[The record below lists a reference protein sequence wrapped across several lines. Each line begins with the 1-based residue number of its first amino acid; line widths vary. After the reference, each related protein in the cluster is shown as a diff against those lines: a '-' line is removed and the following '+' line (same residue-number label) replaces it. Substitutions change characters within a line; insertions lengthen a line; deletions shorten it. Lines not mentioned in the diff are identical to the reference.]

1 MSLDVESGEAFAAT
15 HWGTYQPEVRDGRLV
30 EMRPFAGDPDPSPLG
45 NSMPEAIDGPTRI
58 RRPMIRQGWLKH
70 GPRRDAGGR
79 GAEPFVAVPWDEALD
94 LLSGELAR
102 VKERHGNRAI
112 YAGSYGWASAGRFHH
127 AQSQMRRFL
136 NLFGGHTAAV
146 GSYSYAAAQAVLP
159 HIIGSTDGCMSG
171 HTDWSS
177 IADNTGLMLM
187 LGGLPAKNA
196 QVSSGGTGRH
206 HVREHL
212 EAAKAKGVEFVLISP
227 LPDDAPDFLAADWI
241 FIRPGTDTALLLAL
255 GHVLLSEGRHDRA
268 FLASHCA
275 GFDRFADYLLG
286 KPDGVAKTP
295 DWAAAIT
302 GIPVATITALA
313 RRMAATRT
321 MIALSWSIQRA
332 EHGEQPYWAA
342 IALAAVLGQIGLP
355 GGGFG
360 FGYSAV
366 NGTGNVIRPARWP
379 SLPMGDNAIKEPI
392 PVARIA
398 DMLLHPGEAYD
409 FDGKRR
415 SYPDIRMV
423 YWVGGNPF
431 HHHQDLG
438 RLVRALQR
446 PETVVV
452 HESYWTPLAKHAD
465 IVLPATTT
473 LERNDLGASNR
484 DDHLIASR
492 RVIAPVGEARD
503 DHVIFSGL
511 AERLGFVD
519 AFTEGRDEEGW
530 LRHLFAIARQRA
542 AEDGVD
548 MPDFDSFWGQG
559 WFRQP
564 PPERPHV
571 LLESFRADPEQNKL
585 ATPSGKIEIFSAKV
599 AGFGYDDCPG
609 HPAWRE
615 PVEWLGAEKAKQY
628 PLHLLTNQP
637 TTRLH
642 SQYDHGTVSLAS
654 KIQGRE
660 PIRLNPADAAA
671 RGIEAGDVVR
681 VHNDRGAC
689 LAGAVLDPAMP
700 LGIAQLSTGAWYD
713 PATPGDPDA
722 LCVHGNPNVLTRD
735 KGTSRLG
742 QAPSAMSCLVEV
754 ARFDGPLP
762 PVRAFDPPATSER

>member
-1 MSLDVESGEAFAAT
+1 MSLDLPDVEPVAAT
-15 HWGTYQPEVRDGRLV
+15 HWGTYHPDVREGRLV
-30 EMRPFAGDPDPSPLG
+30 GMRPYAGDPDPSPLG
-45 NSMPEAIDGPTRI
+45 HSMPGAVDGPTRI
-58 RRPMIRQGWLKH
+58 RRPMVRQSWLKH

-79 GAEPFVAVPWDEALD
+79 GAEPFVAVPWDEVLE
-94 LLSGELAR
+94 LLARELTR
-102 VKERHGNRAI
+102 VKERHGNSAI

-146 GSYSYAAAQAVLP
+146 HSYSYAAAQAVLP
-159 HIIGSTDGCMSG
+159 HIIGSTDGCVNG
-171 HTDWSS
+171 HTDWAS
-177 IADNTGLMLM
+177 ITKHAGLVLM

-206 HVREHL
+206 HMRADL
-212 EAAKAKGVEFVLISP
+212 QAAKAKGVEFVLISP
-227 LPDDAPDFLAADWI
+227 LPDDAPDFLQADWQ

-255 GHVLLSEGRHDRA
+255 GHVLLSEGRHDRD
-268 FLASHCA
+268 FLARYCA

-286 KPDGVAKTP
+286 KTDGTPKTP

-302 GIPVATITALA
+302 GIPAATITALA

-321 MIALSWSIQRA
+321 MIALSWSIQRG
-332 EHGEQPYWAA
+332 EHGEQPYWGA
-342 IALAAVLGQIGLP
+342 IALAAMLGQIGLP

-366 NGTGNVIRPARWP
+366 NGTGNTIRGFRWP
-379 SLPMGDNAIKEPI
+379 SLPMGDNPLKEPI
-392 PVARIA
+392 PVARIS
-398 DMLLHPGEAYD
+398 DLLLHPGEAYE

-415 SYPDIRMV
+415 VYPDIRLV

-431 HHHQDLG
+431 HHHQDIG
-438 RLVRALQR
+438 RLVRAFQR

-473 LERNDLGASNR
+473 LERNDLGASGR

-492 RVIAPVGEARD
+492 RVLDPVGEARD
-503 DHVIFSGL
+503 DHAIFAAL
-511 AERLGFVD
+511 AERLGFRD

-530 LRHLFAIARQRA
+530 LRHLFAITRQRA
-542 AEDGVD
+542 AEDGID
-548 MPDFDSFWGQG
+548 MPDFDTFWRQG
-559 WFRQP
+559 VFRLP
-564 PPERPHV
+564 APERPTV
-571 LLESFRADPEQNKL
+571 LLEEFRADPAAKPL
-585 ATPSGKIEIFSAKV
+585 ATPSGKIEIFSESV

-615 PVEWLGAEKAKQY
+615 PKEWLGAERARRF

-637 TTRLH
+637 VTRLH
-642 SQYDHGTVSLAS
+642 SQYDHGAVSLAS
-654 KIQGRE
+654 KVQGRE
-660 PIRLNPADAAA
+660 PIRLNPDDAAA
-671 RGIEAGDVVR
+671 RGIKAGDVVR
-681 VHNDRGAC
+681 VYNDRGAC
-689 LAGAVLDPAMP
+689 LAGALLDAAIPS
-700 LGIAQLSTGAWYD
+700 GIAQLSTGAWYD
-713 PATPGDPDA
+713 PAVPGDPDA
-722 LCVHGNPNVLTRD
+722 LCVHGNPNVLTPD
-735 KGTSRLG
+735 KGTSKLG

-762 PVRAFDPPATSER
+762 PVRAFDPPAIVEA